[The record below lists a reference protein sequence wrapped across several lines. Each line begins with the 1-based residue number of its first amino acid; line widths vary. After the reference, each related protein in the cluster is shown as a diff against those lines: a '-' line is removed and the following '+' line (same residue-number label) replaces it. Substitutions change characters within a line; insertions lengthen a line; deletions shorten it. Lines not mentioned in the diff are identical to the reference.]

1 MTGEG
6 PDAQPASVEHA
17 ARRMRVSVVL
27 TTHDRPALLVES
39 IGSVL
44 AQTSEDWELVV
55 VDDGS
60 APPVTLPERVLVD
73 NAARVTLVRHATAR
87 GPSEARNS
95 GVAAA
100 RGEVVTFL
108 DDDDV
113 LAPSAVAE
121 IADAFDAG
129 IDCLFVTVGC
139 FGSLAA
145 GTLENQQAAMQRVL
159 LEATGS
165 PHPGSRVVRFQPE
178 PLFRAL
184 LHRVPMTFQR
194 VAIRRESFA
203 RIGPYRGV
211 GFADIEWYYRAVL
224 RSRTALLDRVVYLV
238 RCEGQSFFSRRD
250 AVHRLSKEV
259 IQIREAA
266 AALPEVQQSRTAK
279 REVQRALARAHFESC
294 WSALQQGASFPWRSF
309 VSSPTG
315 HRAAACEPPWQGA
328 GRSVVH
334 PPVMSARSLV
344 GAQSTMIASRPRA
357 RRHCHRP
364 RAQCRTATNDDQTQ
378 RSVRKGSR

>member
-6 PDAQPASVEHA
+6 LGGQPTSIKRS
-17 ARRMRVSVVL
+17 ARGMRVSIVL

-44 AQTSEDWELVV
+44 AQTSELWELVV

-60 APPVTLPERVLVD
+60 QPPVALPERLLVD
-73 NAARVTLVRHATAR
+73 NAARVTLVRHASAR

-108 DDDDV
+108 DDDDM
-113 LAPSAVAE
+113 LAPSAVTESAE
-121 IADAFDAG
+121 AFDAD

-159 LEATGS
+159 LEAIGS
-165 PHPGSRVVRFQPE
+165 PRPRNRVVRFDPE

-184 LHRVPMTFQR
+184 LHGVPMTFQR
-194 VAIRRESFA
+194 VAVRRESFA

-224 RSRTALLDRVVYLV
+224 RSRTALLDSVVYLV
-238 RCEGQSFFSRRD
+238 RCEGQSLFSRHD
-250 AVHRLSKEV
+250 AAHRLGKMV
-259 IQIREAA
+259 IQIREGLL
-266 AALPEVQQSRTAK
+266 ALPEVQQSRTAK

-294 WSALQQGASFPWRSF
+294 WSALRQGASFPWRSF
-309 VSSPTG
+309 VASCRRGIGPRHVSLLA
-315 HRAAACEPPWQGA
+315 RA
-328 GRSVVH
+328 
-334 PPVMSARSLV
+334 LV
-344 GAQSTMIASRPRA
+344 GTFLV
-357 RRHCHRP
+357 
-364 RAQCRTATNDDQTQ
+364 RTPHNTNPHH
-378 RSVRKGSR
+378 